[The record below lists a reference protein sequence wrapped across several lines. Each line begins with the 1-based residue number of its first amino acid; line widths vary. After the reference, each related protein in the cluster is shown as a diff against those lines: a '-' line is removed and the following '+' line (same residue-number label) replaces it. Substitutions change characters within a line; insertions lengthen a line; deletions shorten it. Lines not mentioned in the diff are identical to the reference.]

1 MNMTMN
7 ETNATYGRKLQQFG
21 LFSEFWAPAAEA
33 IVDFWTPFSLPSMGG
48 DEGNVTYDNYTSSGR
63 KLLGID
69 DLPLL
74 VEAFDNMTNMTN
86 ATYGRRL
93 QQFEMLNELFSAIPP
108 EISGY
113 LAPALDA
120 LQEYIEPFTGELPFF
135 DAFDAPNATNATGR
149 KLLDADDLQA
159 DFEGAG
165 HRATL
170 QLAER
175 ISDAVTGAVE
185 TVVDGAQNA
194 VGAVVDFGQNIVGR
208 TVSSHRAAPHRRA
221 ARRRSGGRGAGGEG
235 GGGLTPMMKQYRRTS
250 SKAWSATRP

>member
-1 MNMTMN
+1 MTVN

-33 IVDFWTPFSLPSMGG
+33 IMDFWTPFSLGG

-74 VEAFDNMTNMTN
+74 VEAFDNMSMNASN

-149 KLLDADDLQA
+149 KLLGADDLQA

-185 TVVDGAQNA
+185 TVVGGVQNA
-194 VGAVVDFGQNIVGR
+194 VGAVVDVAQNIVGR
-208 TVSSHRAAPHRRA
+208 TVSFPPRGPAPPGGTGAAA
-221 ARRRSGGRGAGGEG
+221 AEALAGRGAED
-235 GGGLTPMMKQYRRTS
+235 
-250 SKAWSATRP
+250 